1 MNAKGKSPENSTR
14 QANKILRRNRILNI
28 AKHLIASKG
37 LEAFTLSQLADKAGV
52 SAPTIHNLFGKKS
65 DIYQE
70 LITELVIALQGVMYK
85 SMSGDPVES
94 ARFYVHSI
102 VSMYT
107 ANEDF
112 YRAAYMA
119 GNQEGIFDDRKSKDG
134 FVQQSIKIAE
144 RCCVAALKEGFL
156 LGNIETST
164 LTRQLYQCHR
174 LGRQDWVYGH
184 IDLNEYYHQVLEGM
198 LMVYATDD
206 NPECNKR
213 LAKELKRLNSQ

>member
-1 MNAKGKSPENSTR
+1 MNTKGKSPENSTR

-28 AKHLIASKG
+28 AKHLIASEG
-37 LEAFTLSQLADKAGV
+37 LEVFTLSQLADKAGV
-52 SAPTIHNLFGKKS
+52 SVPTIHNLFGKKS

-70 LITELVIALQGVMYK
+70 LITELVIALHGVMSK
-85 SMSGDPVES
+85 PMFGDPVES
-94 ARFYVHSI
+94 AKFYVHSI

-107 ANEDF
+107 DNEDF
-112 YRAAYMA
+112 YRAAYMV

-198 LMVYATDD
+198 LMVYATDAT
-206 NPECNKR
+206 PECHKR

>member
-1 MNAKGKSPENSTR
+1 MNAKGKSPKNSTR

-28 AKHLIASKG
+28 AKHLIASEG
-37 LEAFTLSQLADKAGV
+37 LEAFTLSQLADKASV

-70 LITELVIALQGVMYK
+70 LIAELVIALHGVMPK
-85 SMSGDPVES
+85 RMFGDPVER
-94 ARFYVHSI
+94 AKFYVHSI

-107 ANEDF
+107 DNEDF

-156 LGNIETST
+156 LGNIDTST

-174 LGRQDWVYGH
+174 LRRQDWGYGH
-184 IDLNEYYHQVLEGM
+184 IDLNEYYHQVLEGI
-198 LMVYATDD
+198 LMVYATDAT
-206 NPECNKR
+206 PECHKR
-213 LAKELKRLNSQ
+213 LAKELNRLNSQ